1 MKRLEKHSKDIHELV
16 ASHISDHTKPELNT
30 PLDEFVK
37 TTLHDLHL
45 ASKATLD
52 EIDLVKESIQRL
64 EDCIDENSIQC
75 AISNRT
81 NDFRNDTNM
90 KDSDRSEMETFFQDI
105 SSHSQYYQ

>member
-1 MKRLEKHSKDIHELV
+1 M
-16 ASHISDHTKPELNT
+16 
-30 PLDEFVK
+30 K
-37 TTLHDLHL
+37 TTLRDLHL

-52 EIDLVKESIQRL
+52 EIDQVKESIQRL
-64 EDCIDENSIQC
+64 EDCLDENSIQH

-90 KDSDRSEMETFFQDI
+90 NDSARNEMETFFRDI